1 MCSKLLEAKEIIEK
15 LLEVLHA
22 YGNCENCR
30 KAGDDKE
37 NCTPEKCGV
46 KRAEKFVNEVKQ

>member
-30 KAGDDKE
+30 KAGDNKE